1 MKYCSKCGNE
11 LLDEAVICPKCG
23 CPVVDSEMNVV
34 RDNRKVR
41 LKSAS
46 ALNAI
51 AFILN
56 ILCGVYFAWAL
67 LAPSEEPEQTEGFS
81 ISVDFSEGAP
91 SILWFWVWVAIVIA
105 IFALGIAIGKIY
117 QKKTNQILPYI
128 YILLSVLNLVVVNL
142 AFPNLLYLVTCIWG
156 IIFLFQTFC
165 RYWLGCVF
173 YRVANEEKGL
183 SGY

>member
-23 CPVVDSEMNVV
+23 CPVPNAEMNVV
-34 RDNRKVR
+34 QDNRKVR

-46 ALNAI
+46 AMNAI

-56 ILCGVYFAWAL
+56 ILCGAYFAWAL
-67 LAPSEEPEQTEGFS
+67 FNVSDESEPSGG
-81 ISVDFSEGAP
+81 ISVDFSGGAP
-91 SILWFWVWVAIVIA
+91 SVSWFWVWVAMVIV
-105 IFALGIAIGKIY
+105 IFALGIAIYKIY
-117 QKKTNQILPYI
+117 QNKTNAILPYI

-156 IIFLFQTFC
+156 IIFFVFIIDTEWNTCRVDCPFKFQ
-165 RYWLGCVF
+165 V
-173 YRVANEEKGL
+173 
-183 SGY
+183 

>member
-11 LLDEAVICPKCG
+11 LMDEAVICPKCG
-23 CPVVDSEMNVV
+23 CPVPDSGMNVV
-34 RDNRKVR
+34 QDNRKVR

-46 ALNAI
+46 ALNTI

-56 ILCGVYFAWAL
+56 ILCGAYFAWAL
-67 LAPSEEPEQTEGFS
+67 FFYPDDEPEPSGGFS

-91 SILWFWVWVAIVIA
+91 SVTWFWVWVAMVVV
-105 IFALGIAIGKIY
+105 IFALGIAIYKIY
-117 QKKTNQILPYI
+117 QNKTNAILPYV

-156 IIFLFQTFC
+156 IIFFVPNILQIIAGIRFLQST
-165 RYWLGCVF
+165 
-173 YRVANEEKGL
+173 K
-183 SGY
+183 